1 MIFERCSIPDVV
13 ICKPQVFKD
22 QRGYFMETFRQDQL
36 DEYLGFKIDFCQ
48 DNESQSQFGV
58 LRGLHY
64 QKSPFS
70 QTKLVRV
77 IAGRI
82 LDVAVDMRKDS
93 ATFGK
98 HVAVELSDTN
108 KHQLLVPRGFA
119 HGFVVLS
126 EYAVFHYKCDQYYA
140 PEFEEGVLYN
150 DPKLNINW
158 ELDEEDLILSDKDLK
173 LPLFEAASAFKESII
188 LYER

>member
-1 MIFERCSIPDVV
+1 MLFERCSIPDVV
-13 ICKPQVFKD
+13 LCKPHVFRD
-22 QRGYFMETFRQDQL
+22 QRGYFMESFRQDQL
-36 DEYLGFKIDFCQ
+36 DDFVGFKIDFCQ

-64 QKSPFS
+64 QKTPFS

-82 LDVAVDMRKDS
+82 LDVAVDLRKGS

-98 HVAVELSDTN
+98 HIAVELSDTN
-108 KHQLLVPRGFA
+108 KCQLLVPRGFA

-126 EYAVFHYKCDQYYA
+126 EHAILNYKSDNYYA
-140 PEFEEGVLYN
+140 PDFEAGIRYN
-150 DPKLNINW
+150 DPQLNIDW
-158 ELDEEDLILSDKDLK
+158 ELDEADLLLSAKDLS
-173 LPLFEAASAFKESII
+173 LPPFEAASAFEESNT
-188 LYER
+188 LYK

>member
-1 MIFERCSIPDVV
+1 MLFERCNIPDVV
-13 ICKPQVFKD
+13 LCKPTVFKD

-36 DEYLGFKIDFCQ
+36 DTFLGFKIDFCQ

-64 QKSPFS
+64 QKPPFS

-77 IAGRI
+77 IAGSI
-82 LDVAVDMRKDS
+82 LDIAVDLRKDS

-98 HVAVELSDTN
+98 HVAVELSHTN
-108 KHQLLVPRGFA
+108 QHQLLVPRGFA

-126 EYAVFHYKCDQYYA
+126 EYAIFNYKCDQYYA
-140 PEFEEGVLYN
+140 PDAEAGVLYS
-150 DPKLNINW
+150 DPELNINW
-158 ELDEEDLILSDKDLK
+158 SLNEADLILSDKDLN
-173 LPLFEAASAFKESII
+173 LPLLEAASAFEESKT
-188 LYER
+188 LYE

>member
-1 MIFERCSIPDVV
+1 MLFERCNIPDVV
-13 ICKPQVFKD
+13 LCKPTVFKD

-36 DEYLGFKIDFCQ
+36 DAFLGFKIDFCQ

-64 QKSPFS
+64 QKPPFS

-82 LDVAVDMRKDS
+82 LDVAVDLRKDS

-98 HVAVELSDTN
+98 HVAVELSATN
-108 KHQLLVPRGFA
+108 KYQLLVPRGFA

-126 EYAVFHYKCDQYYA
+126 ENAVFNYKCDAYYA
-140 PEFEEGVLYN
+140 PDSEEGVFYN
-150 DPKLNINW
+150 DPLLNINW
-158 ELDEEDLILSDKDLK
+158 SLNEADLILSDKDLS
-173 LPLFEAASAFKESII
+173 LPLFEAAAAFKESDT
-188 LYER
+188 LYT